1 MIYPQKQ
8 HLRYLGIKMLVARS
22 TYADTTKKKLKQIC
36 LLTYDMGLDYNNNA
50 DLLRTCIVVQQC
62 FIM

>member
-1 MIYPQKQ
+1 
-8 HLRYLGIKMLVARS
+8 MLLARS

-50 DLLRTCIVVQQC
+50 ALLRTCIVV
-62 FIM
+62 